1 MHIKNINQYTD
12 DINVEDT
19 MKTYEDVEN
28 LVKIFF
34 ESDEFEKN
42 MALEEIIESFKPL
55 IVKLMMKYFKRYDE
69 DLMQDGIVE
78 LIQRTVDYDYEHFN
92 KFSAY
97 IKNFMELYFRRIYFS
112 SISKINVT
120 NDELYENDLSQ
131 NDVYDIEISSI
142 MENLEEKQSYIIKK
156 NVLENKKLKSVA
168 QELNISY
175 IYAKKIKQQ
184 AIQIIKSQL

>member
-1 MHIKNINQYTD
+1 
-12 DINVEDT
+12 

-42 MALEEIIESFKPL
+42 IALEEIIDSFKPL

-78 LIQRTVDYDYEHFN
+78 LIQRTIDYDYKHYN

-97 IKNFMELYFRRIYFS
+97 IKNFMELYFRRVYF
-112 SISKINVT
+112 
-120 NDELYENDLSQ
+120 NDISQ
-131 NDVYDIEISSI
+131 NDVYDIEIQSI
-142 MENLEEKQSYIIKK
+142 VENLEEKQSYIIKR
-156 NVLENKKLKSVA
+156 NVLENKKLKLVA
-168 QELNISY
+168 KELNISY
-175 IYAKKIKQQ
+175 VYAKKIKQQ
-184 AIQIIKSQL
+184 AIKIIKNQI

>member
-1 MHIKNINQYTD
+1 
-12 DINVEDT
+12 

-42 MALEEIIESFKPL
+42 IALEEIIDSFKPL

-78 LIQRTVDYDYEHFN
+78 LIQRTIDYDYKHYN

-97 IKNFMELYFRRIYFS
+97 IKNFMELYFRRVYFKNIYQ
-112 SISKINVT
+112 NNLT
-120 NDELYENDLSQ
+120 NDELYENDISQ
-131 NDVYDIEISSI
+131 NDVYDIEIQSI
-142 MENLEEKQSYIIKK
+142 VENLEEKQSYIIKR
-156 NVLENKKLKSVA
+156 NVLENKKLKLVA
-168 QELNISY
+168 KELNISY
-175 IYAKKIKQQ
+175 VYAKKIKQQ
-184 AIQIIKSQL
+184 AIKIIKNQI